1 MTPLRIFISSVQ
13 GEFAR
18 ERLALR
24 DYLRGDVLMRRFFDV
39 FPFEDVPA
47 SDRRPDEVYLDEVE
61 RCDLYVGLFGRDYGS
76 EDEQGISPTEREF
89 DCATARGAHRLIF
102 LKEAEA
108 RHPKML
114 ALIAKAESGL
124 IRKRFN
130 TAEELVAGLYA
141 ALVEYLQTR
150 ELIRWGPFDA
160 SPCIKATLEDLDL
173 EKMARF
179 VRRARSARQFPLPES
194 ASPEEMLEHLKL
206 LSDGRPT
213 NAAVLL
219 FGRSPQRF
227 MISSEIKCAHFH
239 GTRIAKPI
247 PSYQVYKG
255 TAFELVDQAVDF
267 VLGKIALSVGTRA
280 ESVRAPITYEIP
292 KEVVIEAVVNAV
304 VHRDYA
310 SNGSVQVMLFA
321 DRLEVWNP
329 GRLSPSLTLER
340 LRGPHGSV
348 PVNPLLAEALYLAEY
363 IERTGTLDMIRR
375 CAGAGLPEPEFAVTD
390 GFVVTVRRTAALPKS
405 ELVSKQDDAGVH
417 VGVQVGRDAGVQVG
431 VQVGREAE
439 ARDSAGVQVALSI
452 REEAI
457 LRACMQGEVSSG
469 ALAASAGYAGRT
481 RSFLKYLGRL
491 LQNELITMTIPDKP
505 KSSLQKYR
513 LTEQGWAALSK
524 WNGAKG

>member
-1 MTPLRIFISSVQ
+1 
-13 GEFAR
+13 
-18 ERLALR
+18 
-24 DYLRGDVLMRRFFDV
+24 
-39 FPFEDVPA
+39 
-47 SDRRPDEVYLDEVE
+47 
-61 RCDLYVGLFGRDYGS
+61 
-76 EDEQGISPTEREF
+76 
-89 DCATARGAHRLIF
+89 
-102 LKEAEA
+102 
-108 RHPKML
+108 
-114 ALIAKAESGL
+114 
-124 IRKRFN
+124 
-130 TAEELVAGLYA
+130 
-141 ALVEYLQTR
+141 
-150 ELIRWGPFDA
+150 
-160 SPCIKATLEDLDL
+160 
-173 EKMARF
+173 
-179 VRRARSARQFPLPES
+179 
-194 ASPEEMLEHLKL
+194 MLEHLKL

-363 IERTGTLDMIRR
+363 IERMGTGTLDMIRR

-405 ELVSKQDDAGVH
+405 ELVSKQDDAGVQ
-417 VGVQVGRDAGVQVG
+417 VGRDAGVQVGRDAGVQVGVQVGREAETKDSAGVQVGRDAGVQVG

>member
-1 MTPLRIFISSVQ
+1 M
-13 GEFAR
+13 
-18 ERLALR
+18 
-24 DYLRGDVLMRRFFDV
+24 
-39 FPFEDVPA
+39 
-47 SDRRPDEVYLDEVE
+47 
-61 RCDLYVGLFGRDYGS
+61 
-76 EDEQGISPTEREF
+76 
-89 DCATARGAHRLIF
+89 
-102 LKEAEA
+102 
-108 RHPKML
+108 
-114 ALIAKAESGL
+114 
-124 IRKRFN
+124 
-130 TAEELVAGLYA
+130 
-141 ALVEYLQTR
+141 
-150 ELIRWGPFDA
+150 
-160 SPCIKATLEDLDL
+160 
-173 EKMARF
+173 
-179 VRRARSARQFPLPES
+179 
-194 ASPEEMLEHLKL
+194 
-206 LSDGRPT
+206 
-213 NAAVLL
+213 
-219 FGRSPQRF
+219 
-227 MISSEIKCAHFH
+227 
-239 GTRIAKPI
+239 
-247 PSYQVYKG
+247 
-255 TAFELVDQAVDF
+255 
-267 VLGKIALSVGTRA
+267 LGKIALSVGTRA

-390 GFVVTVRRTAALPKS
+390 GFVVTVRRTAALLKS
-405 ELVSKQDDAGVH
+405 ELMSKQDDAGVQ
-417 VGVQVGRDAGVQVG
+417 VGVQVGRDAGVQVGRDAGVQVG

-457 LRACMQGEVSSG
+457 LRACMQGEASSG

-491 LQNELITMTIPDKP
+491 LQNQLITMTIPDKP

-524 WNGAKG
+524 RNGAKG